1 MKIVLDVE
9 EKKLRKRN
17 DVIVFDNAK
26 NKWKVVSKLEFLEDV
41 YNQLNF
47 AFKNIGNIEDEI
59 QTFKDNVNKT
69 LEEYHDVLRELTKEN
84 N

>member
-17 DVIVFDNAK
+17 DVIVFDNVK
-26 NKWKVVSKLEFLEDV
+26 NKWKVISKLEFLEDV

-59 QTFKDNVNKT
+59 QTFKNNVNKT
-69 LEEYHDVLRELTKEN
+69 LEEYHDVLQVLTKEN